1 MQRFAFDLAQWFTD
15 RGAEVERDILR
26 YFDGKTGDEFTGRW
40 FEHFAAIGDP
50 NRFEASDLIA
60 VETLSVKVES
70 EAAATLLVADPERF
84 NNLLRQ
90 IPREQDIWELRRLDV
105 NVGSSADKL
114 WAALKELPDVGWVTA
129 GKLLAAKRPRL
140 IPILDDRVNKLL
152 NPREGLFWVSMHDA
166 FVLLALGRY
175 FDTYEAVTPDFTAR
189 LWLGEDFAG
198 EQAFHGRSTDRRH
211 LVVPMT
217 ALSAGAGE
225 PHDLGVRPRRHGPSG
240 HRLACAAGRTNPKI
254 RCRSAARVPRNQSAA
269 RRCGTT
275 RRGPLITEIGG

>member
-1 MQRFAFDLAQWFTD
+1 VPTENGPSDATLIAVQ
-15 RGAEVERDILR
+15 
-26 YFDGKTGDEFTGRW
+26 
-40 FEHFAAIGDP
+40 AITKQPD
-50 NRFEASDLIA
+50 SDLIP
-60 VETLSVKVES
+60 K
-70 EAAATLLVADPERF
+70 LVAG
-84 NNLLRQ
+84 LLGHR
-90 IPREQDIWELRRLDV
+90 
-105 NVGSSADKL
+105 
-114 WAALKELPDVGWVTA
+114 TA
-129 GKLLAAKRPRL
+129 GRWATTQE
-140 IPILDDRVNKLL
+140 N
-152 NPREGLFWVSMHDA
+152 A

-198 EQAFHGRSTDRRH
+198 EQAFHGRSADRRH

-240 HRLACAAGRTNPKI
+240 HRVACAAGRKNPKI